1 MNKNEFIREIAG
13 KTGHTIKDTEAFY
26 AAFVATVEGAMKKKQ
41 EIRLVGF
48 GTFAVRKRA
57 AKKGVN
63 PATGKAIKIPAAT
76 VPALRFGKS
85 FKEKI

>member
-13 KTGHTIKDTEAFY
+13 QTGHTIKDTEAFY
-26 AAFVATVEGAMKKKQ
+26 EAFVNTVAEAMKNKD

-48 GTFAVRKRA
+48 GSFVTRKRA
-57 AKKGVN
+57 AKNGVN
-63 PATGKAIKIPAAT
+63 PSTGKAITIPAAV

-85 FKEKI
+85 FKDRI

>member
-13 KTGHTIKDTEAFY
+13 KTGNTIKDTEAFY
-26 AAFVATVEGAMKKKQ
+26 DAFVSTVEGAMKKKE

-48 GTFAVRKRA
+48 GTFVVRKRA
-57 AKKGVN
+57 AKNGVN
-63 PATGKAIKIPAAT
+63 PSTGKSIKIPAAT

-85 FKEKI
+85 FKDRI

>member
-13 KTGHTIKDTEAFY
+13 KTGQTIKDTETFY
-26 AAFVATVEGAMKKKQ
+26 EAFVATVAGAMKKKE

-48 GTFAVRKRA
+48 GSFVTRKRA
-57 AKKGVN
+57 AKNGVN
-63 PATGKAIKIPAAT
+63 PATGKAIKIPAAV

-85 FKEKI
+85 FKERI